1 MELKDKVVF
10 ITGSSDGIGKISA
23 LKFAKQGANVVVSYN
38 INKKTGEEVFEECNK
53 LAESFLVHLDVT
65 DADSIKRAVEEIID
79 KFGAI
84 DILVNNAG
92 VVVWKNFIEQSYEE
106 IENQVDVN
114 LIGLIKMTKTV
125 LPYMQGQNKGIVIN
139 ISSGAGKHGH
149 GGLSVYSATKFA
161 VRGITQSLAEEYSKN
176 SKKEI
181 RFYSVNPRMTA
192 TKMTNFHGM
201 PPEKVA
207 EVIVNTA
214 KENLGKNSGDDI
226 DVEDYI

>member
-10 ITGSSDGIGKISA
+10 ITGSSDGIGKLTA
-23 LKFAKQGANVVVSYN
+23 LNFAKEGANVVVTYN
-38 INKKTGEEVFEECNK
+38 TNKKSGEKVFEECNK
-53 LAESFLVHLDVT
+53 LAESFLVHLNITDDV
-65 DADSIKRAVEEIID
+65 SIKKAVEETID

-92 VVVWKNFIEQSYEE
+92 VVVWKNFIEQSGEE
-106 IENQVDVN
+106 IENQIDVN
-114 LIGLIKMTKTV
+114 LNGLIKMTKAV
-125 LPYMQGQNKGIVIN
+125 LPYIQGQDDGIVIN

-161 VRGITQSLAEEYSKN
+161 IRGITQSLAEEYSKDLGR
-176 SKKEI
+176 KIK
-181 RFYSVNPRMTA
+181 FYSVNPRMTA
-192 TKMTNFHGM
+192 TKMTNFQGM

-214 KENLGKNSGDDI
+214 KENLGKNSGDDV
-226 DVEDYI
+226 DVEDYV